1 MEAMRRIMAGGVI
14 AALLLA
20 AVPVQAGPIRAQA
33 LAATRKAAL
42 LQAGEQTHRRSQV
55 RTWSGIGIV
64 GAGLILAFSG
74 KECGTTGSLG
84 PGWMQTVLFASVSI
98 SADGLEPVMA
108 AGGECAIEFTVTSRV
123 SIAGQDFSVA
133 ERVRVSRRSEL
144 DLSFFPE
151 GDDVPPEVGET
162 VVKSVIGSAVASE
175 SRSRGR
181 MVAGI
186 GMAGAGILLAT
197 VFANVPVAVTR
208 LDRSG
213 VTIGTGFGW

>member
-1 MEAMRRIMAGGVI
+1 MQRIMAGGVI

-74 KECGTTGSLG
+74 KECRTTGSLG

-123 SIAGQDFSVA
+123 SIAGLDFSES
-133 ERVRVSRRSEL
+133 ERVQVSRRSEL
-144 DLSFFPE
+144 DLSFLPE
-151 GDDVPPEVGET
+151 GDDVPLEVGET

-197 VFANVPVAVTR
+197 VFANAPVAVTR

-213 VTIGTGFGW
+213 ITIGTSFGW